1 MTREKKQINF
11 GLSDFIH
18 MDEYSKDAG
27 SMCSHSFQGSWQF
40 G

>member
-1 MTREKKQINF
+1 
-11 GLSDFIH
+11 

-40 G
+40 GWLKFEFEY